1 MSCKEFPSNADY
13 TTIVKNLKAFIVNK
27 DIQSGKPQYS
37 KMKRLISYAGGY
49 SKVFPVYIKNRKIA
63 LRFWTAN
70 IEESQKR
77 YQEIERYLKLKNL
90 SYFVG
95 FSYHNNSLKWKNDK
109 YPFIS
114 MDWIEGKTLN
124 KYLDNN
130 IDNSDKVKKLA
141 ELFLEMVQSL
151 HKNDIAHGDLQDG
164 NILVIENGSNIELKL
179 IDYDSLFVPKLRD
192 FTIEIIGVEAYQHP
206 NKNDMKKLNEKIDY
220 FSELVIYLSLL
231 VYAENSTLWEQGQD
245 QKLVFESKDFRDT
258 QNSKIFNHLKNSK
271 YSSKIVELTIRL
283 EEYCMK
289 RSINDLFPLE
299 NEKSDKFKGLFDNI
313 LESTKNVIE
322 SFKVDHGKW
331 DRDMDSI
338 KKIFSSTSV
347 SKEAIDKKKQEEADK
362 KFKDAMKRM
371 RR

>member
-1 MSCKEFPSNADY
+1 MSFKEFPSNADY
-13 TTIVKNLKAFIVNK
+13 TTIVKNLTAFIVDK

-77 YQEIERYLKLKNL
+77 YQEIERYLKERNL
-90 SYFVG
+90 PYFVE
-95 FSYHNNSLKWKNDK
+95 FNYHNNSLNWKNNQ

-114 MDWIEGKTLN
+114 MDWVEGKTLN
-124 KYLDNN
+124 KYLDAN
-130 IDNSDKVKKLA
+130 ITDSDKIRKLA
-141 ELFLEMVQSL
+141 ELFLEMVQTL
-151 HKNDIAHGDLQDG
+151 HQNNIAHGDLQDG
-164 NILVIENGSNIELKL
+164 NILVIENGTDIELKL
-179 IDYDSLFVPKLRD
+179 IDYDSLFVPSLRN
-192 FTIEIIGVEAYQHP
+192 FTVEIIGVESYQHP

-231 VYAENSTLWEQGQD
+231 VYAENKNFWEEGQD
-245 QKLVFESKDFRDT
+245 QKLLFESKDFRDT
-258 QNSKIFNHLKNSK
+258 QNSTIFNHLKNSN

-283 EEYCMK
+283 EEYCIK
-289 RSINDLFPLE
+289 SSINDLFPLE
-299 NEKSDKFKGLFDNI
+299 NEKSDKFKGLFENI

-322 SFKVDHGKW
+322 SFKMENGKW

-347 SKEAIDKKKQEEADK
+347 SKEVVDKKKQEESDK
-362 KFKDAMKRM
+362 RFKDAIKRM